1 MIVQSGD
8 TKDKSIR
15 RCGMCGTK
23 EGEERPVGKIIVELR
38 SSVYEGEQDF
48 LCQTCFLL
56 NKSEVSRKEGNLNEK
71 KKLKWYQK
79 LLKIGFISR
88 RSNE

>member
-1 MIVQSGD
+1 MPVQYGD
-8 TKDKSIR
+8 TKDKSIQ

-23 EGEERPVGKIIVELR
+23 DGEERPVGKIIVDLKPTI
-38 SSVYEGEQDF
+38 YKGKQDF

-56 NKSEVSRKEGNLNEK
+56 YKSEVSRKEGNLGERK
-71 KKLKWYQK
+71 QLKWYQK

-88 RSNE
+88 KSNE